1 MAIKK
6 YEPELKAKVA
16 LEAIKN
22 QKSIVEICSEY
33 KIPTTN
39 LYDWRDRALVR
50 LKELFIEE
58 SENIRKQRILGQE
71 IENLH
76 KVIGELAVENS
87 YLKKKLLK

>member
-1 MAIKK
+1 MAIKR
-6 YEPELKAKVA
+6 YEPELKAKIA

-22 QKSIVEICSEY
+22 QKSTAEICSEY
-33 KIPTTN
+33 KVPATN
-39 LYDWRDRALVR
+39 LYDWRDRVLAR

-58 SENIRKQRILGQE
+58 SESIRKQRVLGQE

-76 KVIGELAVENS
+76 KVIGELTVENS